1 MSSPRGERLSG
12 SPRTSYNRAAPERVL
27 QPTNISMS
35 HLDQQGRRISP
46 PASATSSTEGRASD
60 SPHDSATAS
69 TSQRPEAVGQ
79 GLTPSQMPPQP
90 FFKRCLAWM
99 GSNKIATLI
108 GVLTLLL
115 SVGAL
120 YMTVMSYRI
129 ANNTYKLEK
138 WRDCQDRPVRTT
150 YSSTVGQQELT
161 WCLEHQRR
169 SLMRALARDEL

>member
-1 MSSPRGERLSG
+1 MSTPRGERLSG

-35 HLDQQGRRISP
+35 HLDRQGRRISP

-60 SPHDSATAS
+60 SPHDSTTAS

-99 GSNKIATLI
+99 GSNKIAT
-108 GVLTLLL
+108 VLTFIL
-115 SVGAL
+115 SAGAF
-120 YMTVMSYRI
+120 YMTIKSYI
-129 ANNTYKLEK
+129 TANNTYRLEK

-150 YSSTVGQQELT
+150 YSSTVGRQELT

-169 SLMRALARDEL
+169 SLVRPLARDEL